1 MTSTLD
7 RAAQSLRGIAAS
19 PGRVAGPIWRWPED
33 TPSVDPDG
41 ESSPAGPDQLRH
53 AIRQVQDQL
62 TATAEKLRRTGVEKE
77 AGIIDA
83 QRLILD
89 DPAFVDAA
97 TSAIAE
103 GVAAEKAV
111 QSALEP
117 YVAMLLASPD
127 PVFQARAADLRDV
140 TRQVQNAIRG
150 RPAAAPS
157 PDRPSIIV
165 ARDLAPSQTA
175 LLDQNRVLGFATE
188 MGSATA
194 HTAILAQALGIPA
207 VVGIP
212 GLLDGAREGQTALL
226 DGDQGTLMLDPPS
239 GAVDATMTR
248 PTPKADPNPATTAD
262 GRRIEIACNAAGLDD
277 ARRAASAGADGIGL
291 LRSEFLFMGRETLPD
306 EEEQVAILGDIMSA
320 LGGRPV
326 ILRTLDVG
334 ADKPLPALPQ
344 PAEMN
349 PALGV
354 RGLRLQLLR
363 RKDLLSQQL
372 RAAIRVAKK
381 HPLRVMFPMVTTVA
395 ELRSAKAVLGEAM
408 AAVDAHSQ
416 KASRLQIGV
425 MIEVP
430 SAALMAESLAGEVDF
445 FSLGTND
452 LTQYV
457 FAADRTNPE
466 LAHLA
471 DSLHPALLRLIQMV
485 VEAAHGYDKWVGV
498 CGEMA
503 SDPSALALLIGL
515 GVDELSVHPPL
526 VANVKARVRGLDS
539 RRCERAAR
547 DAVGMEDGQQVRDL
561 LAARG
566 LQP

>member
-7 RAAQSLRGIAAS
+7 RAPQSLRGIAAS
-19 PGRVAGPIWRWPED
+19 PGRVAGPIWRWPDE
-33 TPSVDPDG
+33 TPSQDLDPA
-41 ESSPAGPDQLRH
+41 SSPAGPEQLRH
-53 AIRQVQDQL
+53 AIAQVQDQL
-62 TATAEKLRRTGVEKE
+62 TATAERLRRTGVTKE
-77 AGIIDA
+77 AGIMDA

-97 TSAIAE
+97 MGAMAE
-103 GVAAEKAV
+103 GAAAEKAV

-117 YVAMLLASPD
+117 YAAMLLASPD

-140 TRQVQNAIRG
+140 TRQVQNALRG
-150 RPAAAPS
+150 RPVAAPS

-175 LLDQNRVLGFATE
+175 WLDHNRVLGFATE

-207 VVGIP
+207 VVGIS
-212 GLLDGAREGQTALL
+212 GLLDAVREVQTALL
-226 DGDQGTLMLDPPS
+226 DGDLGTLLLDPPS
-239 GAVDATMTR
+239 EAIASPVPRLAL
-248 PTPKADPNPATTAD
+248 KSDPNPAATAD
-262 GRRIEIACNAAGLDD
+262 GRHVEVACNAAGLDD

-306 EEEQVAILGDIMSA
+306 EEEQVAILLDIMSA

-344 PAEMN
+344 PSEMN

-363 RKDLLSQQL
+363 RRDLLAQQL
-372 RAAIRVAKK
+372 RAAIRVAAE
-381 HPLRVMFPMVTTVA
+381 HPLRVMFPMVATVA
-395 ELRSAKAVLGEAM
+395 ELRAAKVVLAEAIQ
-408 AAVDAHSQ
+408 AIGADSP
-416 KASRLQIGV
+416 KATRLQVGV

-430 SAALMAESLAGEVDF
+430 SAALMAESLAPEVDF

-457 FAADRTNPE
+457 FAGDRTNPD

-471 DSLHPALLRLIQMV
+471 DSLHPALLRLIRMV
-485 VEAAHGYDKWVGV
+485 VEAAHRHGKWVGV

-503 SDPSALALLIGL
+503 SDPWALALLIGL
-515 GVDELSVHPPL
+515 GVDELSLHPPL
-526 VANVKARVRGLDS
+526 VATVKARVRILDS
-539 RRCERAAR
+539 RECERAAR
-547 DAVGMEDGQQVRDL
+547 DAIGLEDGQQVRDL
-561 LAARG
+561 LTTRG

>member
-1 MTSTLD
+1 M
-7 RAAQSLRGIAAS
+7 
-19 PGRVAGPIWRWPED
+19 
-33 TPSVDPDG
+33 
-41 ESSPAGPDQLRH
+41 
-53 AIRQVQDQL
+53 
-62 TATAEKLRRTGVEKE
+62 
-77 AGIIDA
+77 DA

-97 TSAIAE
+97 MSAMSG
-103 GVAAEKAV
+103 GVVAEKAV

-117 YVAMLLASPD
+117 YVGMLLASPD

-140 TRQVQNAIRG
+140 TRQVQNALRG
-150 RPAAAPS
+150 RPATVPS

-175 LLDQNRVLGFATE
+175 WLDHNRVLGFATE

-207 VVGIP
+207 VVGIS
-212 GLLDGAREGQTALL
+212 GLLEDVREGQTALL
-226 DGDQGTLMLDPPS
+226 DGDQGTLLLDPPS
-239 GAVDATMTR
+239 DAVAAAVTR
-248 PTPKADPNPATTAD
+248 PTPKSDPKPAITAD
-262 GRRIEIACNAAGLDD
+262 GRRVEIACNAAGLDD

-306 EEEQVAILGDIMSA
+306 EEEQVAILTDIMSA

-344 PAEMN
+344 PTEAN

-372 RAAIRVAKK
+372 RAAIRVAME
-381 HPLRVMFPMVTTVA
+381 HPLRVMFPMVATVA
-395 ELRSAKAVLGEAM
+395 ELRSAKVVLGEAIE
-408 AAVDAHSQ
+408 AIGVGSS
-416 KASRLQIGV
+416 KATRLQVGV

-430 SAALMAESLAGEVDF
+430 SAALMAETLAPEVDF

-471 DSLHPALLRLIQMV
+471 DSLHPALLRLIRMV
-485 VEAAHGYDKWVGV
+485 VEAAHRHGKWVGV

-503 SDPSALALLIGL
+503 SDPWALALLIGL
-515 GVDELSVHPPL
+515 GVDELSLHPPL

-539 RRCERAAR
+539 RECERAAR
-547 DAVGMEDGQQVRDL
+547 DAVGLEDGRQVRDL
-561 LAARG
+561 LTARG
-566 LQP
+566 LQL